1 MIRYVR
7 KEGQLK
13 LRQNKYHMH
22 WSTVSA
28 AEASSRDLTAAKKA
42 AFLWVTTCWKKG
54 YKNLE

>member
-1 MIRYVR
+1 
-7 KEGQLK
+7 
-13 LRQNKYHMH
+13 MH